1 MKLKKTTSVILAA
14 VMTATSLFCV
24 TAATTD
30 TQNYKPAVE
39 TAQKAETQPEKDV
52 VSVEAPQPEVATKAA
67 DEKSSEP
74 EAETSAPAEV
84 KETKKVANKK
94 APSIKKSKEVYR
106 TASSQTFE
114 YSFVVK
120 TPEKIAAF
128 DAEVTFPTTLSVA
141 DDSCVTIMGEPKS
154 NFAGWCNTDHTNDGY
169 IKFNYSSS
177 NNALDYTDGVALVS
191 IMFTGNPADASQ
203 INTTLYDFYDRDKSF
218 SSENVTYRYKELVDG
233 ARVDGG
239 LVAKGSED
247 VYDITYSY
255 NLNGTAS
262 TYRKVVTSASGDVD
276 EVINSNAPKLKTPD
290 YNYTIGTSNAN
301 ADNEISVNLNRAARK
316 YTVSVEDYTADDSY
330 TREVDYLKTTKLTTT
345 EDSIFMIGGQIV
357 ATGTEFTFFVGGNTE
372 VIIMPND
379 DYNTDK
385 FATISRLGYTVEQER
400 IRIQLLATAKTDDF
414 KRIGIAYSTTKDLT
428 KSEIEAAAS
437 EITVTDA
444 KSHAASNGVIIHN
457 STVDDYN
464 VSGQYQFIFTPNMK
478 ISTGKDRT
486 LWFYAFVVD
495 DNGDVTVSE
504 DGEEVVINS
513 ILS

>member
-1 MKLKKTTSVILAA
+1 
-14 VMTATSLFCV
+14 
-24 TAATTD
+24 
-30 TQNYKPAVE
+30 
-39 TAQKAETQPEKDV
+39 
-52 VSVEAPQPEVATKAA
+52 
-67 DEKSSEP
+67 
-74 EAETSAPAEV
+74 
-84 KETKKVANKK
+84 
-94 APSIKKSKEVYR
+94 
-106 TASSQTFE
+106 
-114 YSFVVK
+114 
-120 TPEKIAAF
+120 
-128 DAEVTFPTTLSVA
+128 
-141 DDSCVTIMGEPKS
+141 MGEPKS
-154 NFAGWCNTDHTNDGY
+154 DFAGWCNTDHTNDGY

-177 NNALDYTDGVALVS
+177 NNALDFTDGVALVS
-191 IMFTGNPADASQ
+191 IVFTGNPADASQ

-239 LVAKGSED
+239 LVAKGNED

-255 NLNGTAS
+255 TLNGTAS

-301 ADNEISVNLNRAARK
+301 ADNEISVNLNRTARK